1 MSEVRPDPGPVGSD
15 LAAGWGDPT
24 RAARIRLEKS
34 GFLVEATV
42 PAAHTS
48 RLLDAVVVALAAAGA
63 VVCPVLTVR
72 AVPPDF
78 PTWAAVAL
86 VAGQIGLLGVLAL
99 VARRR

>member
-1 MSEVRPDPGPVGSD
+1 MSGVRPDPGPSGSD
-15 LAAGWGDPT
+15 KAAGWGDPT

-34 GFLVEATV
+34 GLSVEVAV

-48 RLLDAVVVALAAAGA
+48 RLLDAVIVVLAAAGA
-63 VVCPVLTVR
+63 VVCPVLTLR
-72 AVPPDF
+72 MVPPDF

-99 VARRR
+99 IARRR